1 MKVRWPLGV
10 LITIVS
16 VVLDTTVPV
25 TGLVEVVV
33 VVLLDVSVVDVVPID
48 GALPDAMTMLFA
60 VILPPVVDGI

>member
-33 VVLLDVSVVDVVPID
+33 VLLEVSVVDVVPID